1 MIQRERAWEI
11 LKKHVGQPHLIM
23 HAVAV
28 SAAMGAMAGY
38 FGDNPEHWES
48 IGILHDVD
56 YEKYPEAHLA
66 HARAMLEAEGIDEAD
81 IRAVLS
87 HGYGFCNEIK
97 PETPIEKSLF
107 TVDELTGIVL
117 ATAFM
122 RPTGF
127 EGLELSS
134 VKKKFKDKRFAAGC
148 NRDVIL
154 RGCEMLGLE
163 PDVVMSLTLAGMKTQ
178 ADALKKA

>member
-1 MIQRERAWEI
+1 MLTKEKAWTI
-11 LKKHVGQPHLIM
+11 LKKHVTQPHLIT

-38 FGDNPEHWES
+38 FGDEPERWEA

-56 YEKYPEAHLA
+56 YEKFPEAHLQ
-66 HARAMLEAEGIDEAD
+66 HARELLEAEALEEAD

-87 HGYGFCNEIK
+87 HGYGVCCDVEPK
-97 PETPIEKSLF
+97 TPLEKSLF
-107 TVDELTGIVL
+107 AVDELTGIVL
-117 ATAFM
+117 ATAYM

-134 VKKKFKDKRFAAGC
+134 LKKKFKDKRFAAGC
-148 NRDVIL
+148 DREIIL
-154 RGCEMLGLE
+154 RGCEMLGLP
-163 PDVVMSLTLAGMKTQ
+163 PDTVMSLTLAGMKTR
-178 ADALKKA
+178 ADALAKK